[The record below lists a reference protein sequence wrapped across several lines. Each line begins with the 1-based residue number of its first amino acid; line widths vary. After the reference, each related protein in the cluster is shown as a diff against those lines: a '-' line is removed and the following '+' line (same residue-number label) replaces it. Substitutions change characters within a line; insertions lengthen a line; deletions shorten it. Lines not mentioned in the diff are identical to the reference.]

1 MQESPGDLENPLV
14 SRASNTM
21 GIVSRRVVVTTG
33 ASTKG
38 GGAVCEGRGVNG
50 LWSATEA
57 ASHINVLELRTVALA
72 LRHFLPRLSGQ
83 HVLVR
88 TDNTAALAYINRQGG
103 VHSQS
108 LHHWAP
114 RLLLWAA
121 RHVLSLR
128 AVHIPGHLNYGADLL
143 SRGDPRTDWR
153 RLVSTPSGDRPD
165 LGAFVQGAG
174 GPVCEQ
180 TEYLLPSLVLATGRQ
195 PPTRH
200 RRAGPPV
207 ARS

>member
-1 MQESPGDLENPLV
+1 
-14 SRASNTM
+14 M
-21 GIVSRRVVVTTG
+21 GIVSRRVVVTTD

-57 ASHINVLELRTVALA
+57 ASHVNVLELRTVVLA

-103 VHSQS
+103 VRSQS
-108 LHHWAP
+108 LHHWAN

-121 RHVLSLR
+121 IHF
-128 AVHIPGHLNYGADLL
+128 
-143 SRGDPRTDWR
+143 
-153 RLVSTPSGDRPD
+153 PSGQFIFQVTSTTVRTCYR
-165 LGAFVQGAG
+165 GATL
-174 GPVCEQ
+174 EQ
-180 TEYLLPSLVLATGRQ
+180 QIGVYTLR
-195 PPTRH
+195 
-200 RRAGPPV
+200 
-207 ARS
+207 